1 MIGVVYMKEKLYR
14 FMQGRYGVDQFSKFL
29 TLVGIVLFVLSRFIG
44 GLIFYFLGLGL
55 VIYAY
60 FRMFSK
66 NIAKRYGENQK
77 YLFYKDKVKLFF
89 KKGKTNRQ
97 GGKNHRIFKCP
108 SCKQKVRVPKGK
120 GKIEITCPKCRTKFI
135 KRS

>member
-1 MIGVVYMKEKLYR
+1 MIGVVDMKEKFYR

-29 TLVGIVLFVLSRFIG
+29 TLVGIILFVLSKLMG
-44 GLIFYFLGLGL
+44 GFIFYFIGLAL
-55 VIYAY
+55 ILYAY

-77 YLFYKDKVKLFF
+77 YLFYKDKVKFF
-89 KKGKTNRQ
+89 FNKEKSKIQGRKT
-97 GGKNHRIFKCP
+97 HRIFKCP